1 MSAVREYWR
10 NLTLVLL
17 AVLLVF
23 LSFKTGLDAGM
34 ASGRIDPS
42 WRYRIYAVPIVLS
55 QIYYG
60 RAYDYVGYNALAIPF
75 QAEQPSIDALVS
87 TLKSVAGVESQGLF
101 FILADDKGTVDVVRL
116 AFLLYGIAT
125 ASLYYM
131 YFTIFLVSCLLYAV
145 SYFTDRHKLA
155 LLVFLCLAFYAT
167 MPAFLAFPPGINIL
181 DTHAFGMLSLAAFL
195 HLLVAATDPNP
206 TRPLGLATVV
216 AQALILILVYHTRS
230 STMTQVLAVL
240 VAGPLIV
247 YLSRRRDRSPVSLRR
262 RLAPVAIVLVA
273 ICLLPLYQRLRYHPD
288 YFTRRSTL
296 QHIVYHN
303 LLIGL
308 QWNPALTARYGL
320 GSGDLG
326 AARAV
331 DTYLETRTTRNP
343 GRKNWAASGLNSV
356 TTQLQFDWVEYEEAA
371 RDLYFTIWKEDPKEC
386 LRTIVYWHPVDVYAV
401 LQVYLGN
408 STHPAFDKRYAY
420 NPFGPVYLLVLVA
433 ATLLC
438 TTRHRPM
445 SAAHVLIALIM
456 LASALVVP
464 IVVYAGGFIILAES
478 FVSAGLLV
486 YATLGVVLSAL
497 ASRALGRFR
506 VPVRPRTA
514 TAVES

>member
-1 MSAVREYWR
+1 M
-10 NLTLVLL
+10 
-17 AVLLVF
+17 
-23 LSFKTGLDAGM
+23 
-34 ASGRIDPS
+34 
-42 WRYRIYAVPIVLS
+42 
-55 QIYYG
+55 
-60 RAYDYVGYNALAIPF
+60 
-75 QAEQPSIDALVS
+75 
-87 TLKSVAGVESQGLF
+87 
-101 FILADDKGTVDVVRL
+101 RL

-155 LLVFLCLAFYAT
+155 LLVCLCLAFYAT

-181 DTHAFGMLSLAAFL
+181 DIARVRHAVSCRVPASARRRR
-195 HLLVAATDPNP
+195 HRSESDATLGPRHDDP
-206 TRPLGLATVV
+206 
-216 AQALILILVYHTRS
+216 QALILVFVYHTRS
-230 STMTQVLAVL
+230 STITQVLAIL
-240 VAGPLIV
+240 AAGPLIV
-247 YLSRRRDRSPVSLRR
+247 YLSRRWDRSPASLRR
-262 RLAPVAIVLVA
+262 RLVPVAIVLVA

-288 YFTRRSTL
+288 YFTRRTTL

-331 DTYLETRTTRNP
+331 DTYLETRTTSNP

-386 LRTIVYWHPVDVYAV
+386 LLTLVYWHPLDVYAV

-433 ATLLC
+433 TTLLC

-445 SAAHVLIALIM
+445 SAGHVLIALIM

-464 IVVYAGGFIILAES
+464 IVVYAGGFIILAEA
-478 FVSAGLLV
+478 FVSAALLV

-497 ASRALGRFR
+497 ASRALGRLG

-514 TAVES
+514 TAAES